1 MGYKTLQ
8 ARVLSFV
15 LLLLLA
21 KRIDASYR
29 TIKHPHNSNY
39 AIRVKEHADGVL
51 CNGGGKHFTGWA
63 DVGGRHLFYCPYF
76 KPLAVRISS

>member
-1 MGYKTLQ
+1 MLQ
-8 ARVLSFV
+8 ARFLFSA

-21 KRIDASYR
+21 KSTVARYR
-29 TIKHPHNSNY
+29 TIKHPHNSSY

-63 DVGGRHLFYCPYF
+63 DVGDRHLFYCSYPAPQSF
-76 KPLAVRISS
+76 EHLAESQ